1 MIRCSE
7 VRAMAKKG
15 TNRKKMIVKVM
26 KYELKYESGCADFN
40 EMQNELWKLQRQTR
54 EVMNRTIQLC
64 YHWSYVQAEYCKQHG
79 CARRDVKPCD
89 VYETNAASLDGYIY
103 QLLKV
108 EYPNFLM
115 TNLNA
120 TLRKA
125 HQKYDALLPDIQK
138 GNSSIPSFKKDQPLL
153 FNPQSAIQLRKS
165 VPDARYVT
173 LSCFSNSYKHAHP
186 TLGNITFAV
195 RAYSASEKSIFDHI
209 ISGKYALG
217 ASQLV
222 YEKKKWFFLLS
233 YKFTPESV
241 DVNPEKVLGVDLGVV
256 NALCAGSVENP
267 HDSLFI
273 KGTEAIEQIRRL
285 EARKRDLQKQARY
298 PGDGR
303 IGHGTKTRVSPVYQ
317 TRDAIA
323 RMQDTLN
330 HRWSRALIDFACKK
344 GYGTIQMEDLSGIK
358 SLESEKPYLKHWTYY
373 DLQSKI
379 IYKAEEKGIRVVK
392 VNPKCTSL
400 RCSECGYI
408 SKKNRKSQAE
418 FFCIKCEY
426 HPDADYNAARNLSIP
441 QIDQLIEKQLKKQES
456 EENEAGA
463 NPK

>member
-1 MIRCSE
+1 
-7 VRAMAKKG
+7 MAKKG
-15 TNRKKMIVKVM
+15 NSRKKQIVKVM

-79 CARRDVKPCD
+79 STLNPRDVKPCD
-89 VYETNAASLDGYIY
+89 VYETNAKNVDTYLY
-103 QLLKV
+103 QLLRD
-108 EYPNFLM
+108 EYPDFY
-115 TNLNA
+115 TKNLNA

-125 HQKYDALLPDIQK
+125 RQKYDALLLDIQK
-138 GNSSIPSFKKDQPLL
+138 GNSSIPSFKKDQPLIL
-153 FNPQSAIQLRKS
+153 ENKAIHISKCL
-165 VPDARYVT
+165 PDKRQVT
-173 LSCFSNSYKHAHP
+173 LSCFSDSYKHAHP

-195 RAYSASEKSIFDHI
+195 RAHSASEKSIFDHI

-256 NALCAGSVENP
+256 NALYAGSVENP
-267 HDSLFI
+267 HDKFYI

-358 SLESEKPYLKHWTYY
+358 ALESEKPYLKHWTYF

-392 VNPKCTSL
+392 VNPKYTSL
-400 RCSECGYI
+400 RCSACGYI
-408 SKKNRKSQAE
+408 SKENRKNQAE
-418 FFCIKCEY
+418 FHCVNCDDY
-426 HPDADYNAARNLSIP
+426 QHNADYNAARNLSIP
-441 QIDQLIEKQLKKQES
+441 QIDRLIEKQLKEQES

>member
-1 MIRCSE
+1 
-7 VRAMAKKG
+7 MAKKE
-15 TNRKKMIVKVM
+15 NSRKKQIVKVM

-54 EVMNRTIQLC
+54 EVMNRTVQLC
-64 YHWSYVQAEYCKQHG
+64 YHWSYVQADYCKQHG

-89 VYETNAASLDGYIY
+89 VYETNATSLDGYIY
-103 QLLKV
+103 QLFKD
-108 EYPNFLM
+108 EYPDFLM
-115 TNLNA
+115 ANLIA

-125 HQKYDALLPDIQK
+125 HQKYDALLLDIQK
-138 GNSSIPSFKKDQPLL
+138 GNSSIPSFKKDQPLIFAKEAIRLPECLSDKRQITL
-153 FNPQSAIQLRKS
+153 F
-165 VPDARYVT
+165 
-173 LSCFSNSYKHAHP
+173 CFSKPYKSAHP
-186 TLGNITFAV
+186 TLDKITFAV
-195 RAYSASEKSIFDHI
+195 RAHSASEKSIFDNI
-209 ISGKYALG
+209 ISGKYTFG
-217 ASQLV
+217 ESQLV

-267 HDSLFI
+267 HDMLFI

-358 SLESEKPYLKHWTYY
+358 ALESEKPYLKHWTYY

-392 VNPKCTSL
+392 VNPKCTSI
-400 RCSECGYI
+400 RCSACGYI
-408 SKKNRKSQAE
+408 SKENRKNQEE
-418 FFCIKCEY
+418 FLCVNVNCGY
-426 HPDADYNAARNLSIP
+426 HHNADYNAARNLSIP
-441 QIDQLIEKQLKKQES
+441 QIDRLIEKQLKEQES

>member
-1 MIRCSE
+1 
-7 VRAMAKKG
+7 MAKKG
-15 TNRKKMIVKVM
+15 NSRKKQIVKVI

-79 CARRDVKPCD
+79 STLKPSDVKPCD
-89 VYETNAASLDGYIY
+89 VYETNATSIDGYIY

-108 EYPNFLM
+108 EYPDFFM
-115 TNLNA
+115 KNLSA

-125 HQKYDALLPDIQK
+125 HQKYDALLFDIHE
-138 GNSSIPSFKKDQPLL
+138 GNASIPSFKKDQPLIFEKKAICISKCLPDKRQITL
-153 FNPQSAIQLRKS
+153 F
-165 VPDARYVT
+165 
-173 LSCFSNSYKHAHP
+173 CFSKPYKSAHP
-186 TLGNITFAV
+186 TLDKITFTV
-195 RAYSASEKSIFDHI
+195 RARSASEKSIFDNI
-209 ISGKYALG
+209 INGKYTFG
-217 ASQLV
+217 ESQLV

-330 HRWSRALIDFACKK
+330 HRWSRALIDFACKN

-358 SLESEKPYLKHWTYY
+358 ALESEKPYLKHWTYF

-379 IYKAEEKGIRVVK
+379 IYKAEEQGIRVVK
-392 VNPKCTSL
+392 VNPKCTSR
-400 RCSECGYI
+400 RCSACGYI
-408 SKKNRKSQAE
+408 SKENRKNQAE
-418 FFCIKCEY
+418 FLCVNCGY
-426 HPDADYNAARNLSIP
+426 HHNADYNAAQNLSIP
-441 QIDQLIEKQLKKQES
+441 QIDRLIEKQLKEQES

>member
-1 MIRCSE
+1 
-7 VRAMAKKG
+7 MAKKG
-15 TNRKKMIVKVM
+15 NSRKKQIVKVM

-54 EVMNRTIQLC
+54 EVMNRTVQLC

-79 CARRDVKPCD
+79 STLKPSDVKPCD
-89 VYETNAASLDGYIY
+89 VYETNAKDVDTYLYH
-103 QLLKV
+103 LLKD
-108 EYPNFLM
+108 EYPDFN
-115 TNLNA
+115 TGNLNA

-125 HQKYDALLPDIQK
+125 RQKYDALLFDIQK
-138 GNSSIPSFKKDQPLL
+138 GNSSIPSFKKDQPLI
-153 FNPQSAIQLRKS
+153 FSSQSAIRLCKS
-165 VPDARYVT
+165 VPDARHLT
-173 LSCFSNSYKHAHP
+173 LSCFSNPYKHAHP

-195 RAYSASEKSIFDHI
+195 RARSASEKSIFDHI

-267 HDSLFI
+267 HDLLFI

-330 HRWSRALIDFACKK
+330 HRWSRALSDFACKN

-358 SLESEKPYLKHWTYY
+358 ALESEKPYLKHWTYY

-392 VNPKCTSL
+392 VNPKCTSR
-400 RCSECGYI
+400 RCSACGYI
-408 SKKNRKSQAE
+408 SKENRKNQAE
-418 FFCIKCEY
+418 FLCVNCGY
-426 HPDADYNAARNLSIP
+426 HHNADYNAAQNLSIP
-441 QIDQLIEKQLKKQES
+441 QIDRLIEKQLKEQES

>member
-1 MIRCSE
+1 
-7 VRAMAKKG
+7 MAKKG
-15 TNRKKMIVKVM
+15 NSRKKQIVKVM

-79 CARRDVKPCD
+79 STLNPRDVKPCD
-89 VYETNAASLDGYIY
+89 VYETNAKNVDTYLY
-103 QLLKV
+103 QLLRD
-108 EYPNFLM
+108 EYPDFY
-115 TNLNA
+115 TKNLNA

-125 HQKYDALLPDIQK
+125 RQKYDALLFDIQK
-138 GNSSIPSFKKDQPLL
+138 GNSSIPSFKKDQPLIL
-153 FNPQSAIQLRKS
+153 ENKAIHIPKCL
-165 VPDARYVT
+165 PDKRQVT
-173 LSCFSNSYKHAHP
+173 LSCFSDSYKYAHP

-195 RAYSASEKSIFDHI
+195 RAHSASEKSIFDHI

-267 HDSLFI
+267 HDSFYI
-273 KGTEAIEQIRRL
+273 KGTEAIEPIRRL

-358 SLESEKPYLKHWTYY
+358 ALESEKPYLKHWTYF

-400 RCSECGYI
+400 RCSACGYI
-408 SKKNRKSQAE
+408 SKENRKNQAK
-418 FFCIKCEY
+418 FLCVNCGY
-426 HPDADYNAARNLSIP
+426 RHNADYNAAQNLSIP
-441 QIDQLIEKQLKKQES
+441 QIDRLIEKQLKKQES